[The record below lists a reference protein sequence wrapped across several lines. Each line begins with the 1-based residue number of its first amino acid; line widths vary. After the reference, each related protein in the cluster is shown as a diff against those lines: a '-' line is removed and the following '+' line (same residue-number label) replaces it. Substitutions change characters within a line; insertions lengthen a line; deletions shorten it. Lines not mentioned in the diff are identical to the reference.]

1 MFSLKTH
8 KDTDVK
14 PLDIRPLIPAANNIF
29 PNPCLAKSGFI
40 YNEKRWPQELSS
52 LSGPTPKN
60 PTNCPSSKPR
70 YMSFCESGK
79 NAFSHNSVA
88 LSLFM
93 ASRTI
98 WLKMSLYEM
107 CQHLKNT
114 ETIAG
119 ISATSALTI
128 FTDQRLPY
136 AKITYE

>member
-1 MFSLKTH
+1 MQIINMVIQNVQQERKRSTIYLKSMSRS
-8 KDTDVK
+8 
-14 PLDIRPLIPAANNIF
+14 P
-29 PNPCLAKSGFI
+29 GFI

-79 NAFSHNSVA
+79 NAFFHNSVA
-88 LSLFM
+88 LSIFM

>member
-1 MFSLKTH
+1 
-8 KDTDVK
+8 
-14 PLDIRPLIPAANNIF
+14 
-29 PNPCLAKSGFI
+29 
-40 YNEKRWPQELSS
+40 
-52 LSGPTPKN
+52 
-60 PTNCPSSKPR
+60 
-70 YMSFCESGK
+70 
-79 NAFSHNSVA
+79 
-88 LSLFM
+88 M